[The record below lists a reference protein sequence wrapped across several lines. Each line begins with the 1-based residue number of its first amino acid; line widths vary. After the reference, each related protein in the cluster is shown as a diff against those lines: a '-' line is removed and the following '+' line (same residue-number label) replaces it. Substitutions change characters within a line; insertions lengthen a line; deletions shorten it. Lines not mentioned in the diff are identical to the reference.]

1 MHGYFFKSKPESSRQ
16 LTEIR
21 LQKKHFNNSKKVLFY
36 CYSFSLLGGFMEV
49 KTKDKYSRKI
59 QITLTEDEYQTLV
72 KLSDLQ
78 NRPVATVFMEFVRE
92 ANTFKVLKKVVTATE
107 KIVRFKDL
115 FKRKN
120 AEISSSIT

>member
-1 MHGYFFKSKPESSRQ
+1 
-16 LTEIR
+16 
-21 LQKKHFNNSKKVLFY
+21 
-36 CYSFSLLGGFMEV
+36 MEE
-49 KTKDKYSRKI
+49 KTKEKYSRKI

-92 ANTFKVLKKVVTATE
+92 ANTFNVLKKVVTATE

-120 AEISSSIT
+120 AEVSSSLT

>member
-1 MHGYFFKSKPESSRQ
+1 
-16 LTEIR
+16 
-21 LQKKHFNNSKKVLFY
+21 
-36 CYSFSLLGGFMEV
+36 MEQ
-49 KTKDKYSRKI
+49 KTKEKYSRKI

-92 ANTFKVLKKVVTATE
+92 ANTFNVLKKVVTATE
-107 KIVRFKDL
+107 KIVRFKDI
-115 FKRKN
+115 FRRKN

>member
-1 MHGYFFKSKPESSRQ
+1 
-16 LTEIR
+16 
-21 LQKKHFNNSKKVLFY
+21 
-36 CYSFSLLGGFMEV
+36 MEV

>member
-1 MHGYFFKSKPESSRQ
+1 M
-16 LTEIR
+16 
-21 LQKKHFNNSKKVLFY
+21 LFY
-36 CYSFSLLGGFMEV
+36 CNSLSGGFMEE
-49 KTKDKYSRKI
+49 KTKEKYSRKI

-92 ANTFKVLKKVVTATE
+92 ANTFNVLKKVVTATE

-115 FKRKN
+115 FRRKN
-120 AEISSSIT
+120 AEVSSSLT